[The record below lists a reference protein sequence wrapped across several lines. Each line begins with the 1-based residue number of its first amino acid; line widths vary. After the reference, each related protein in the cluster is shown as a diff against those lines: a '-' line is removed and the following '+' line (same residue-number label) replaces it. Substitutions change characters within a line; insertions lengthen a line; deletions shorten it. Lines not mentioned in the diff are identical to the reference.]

1 MLQYSSFPRSASHP
15 KPNGSHRH
23 RRRRD
28 HRRSPRR
35 HFRNRQRAA
44 VVRAVTAA
52 RVYASGVA
60 PTLAAAAI
68 ACGSNVAYVAAAVT
82 LLKSEDGVLLDRAL
96 RGATPLLA
104 AASEAGAVARLVSA
118 YRGASPDDLATF
130 TRTIGVAN
138 IWDEILVPVL

>member
-1 MLQYSSFPRSASHP
+1 MDVVLAQRFSKSNKPTPAAVTVGHP
-15 KPNGSHRH
+15 GGI
-23 RRRRD
+23 
-28 HRRSPRR
+28 
-35 HFRNRQRAA
+35 RNRQRAA

-52 RVYASGVA
+52 RLYATGAA

-82 LLKSEDGVLLDRAL
+82 LLKSEDSGLLDRAL

-104 AASEAGAVARLVSA
+104 AASEARAVARLVSA

-138 IWDEILVPVL
+138 IWDKILVPVL